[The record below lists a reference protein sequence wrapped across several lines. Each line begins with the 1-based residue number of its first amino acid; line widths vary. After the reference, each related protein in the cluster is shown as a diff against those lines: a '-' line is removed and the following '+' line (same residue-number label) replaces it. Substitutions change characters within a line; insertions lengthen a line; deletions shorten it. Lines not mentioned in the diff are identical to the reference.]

1 MANGQDD
8 GGAAGGHVARAVA
21 PASAEVAEAAAP
33 LVRDMRQSL
42 RSELGAFSLYSLLPR
57 VTRHA
62 ELRRLLV
69 ELRRETSDTID
80 EVCALTSEL
89 GGRPER
95 SRWTRSVVA
104 WALTAATPIVGIRFS
119 LRLCCEAS
127 TTVSRWYGQYA
138 AFCARLGE
146 YERAQRF
153 GDLSMTKRI
162 HATRLRTFVDNL
174 PLRDDGRDDGP
185 RG

>member
-1 MANGQDD
+1 MTDTERAAHDD
-8 GGAAGGHVARAVA
+8 VTASGAAGVASPQVA
-21 PASAEVAEAAAP
+21 DAAAP

-42 RSELGAFSLYSLLPR
+42 RSEFGAFSLYSLLPR

-62 ELRRLLV
+62 ELRRLLG
-69 ELRRETSDTID
+69 ELRRETS
-80 EVCALTSEL
+80 EVIGEVSALATEL
-89 GGRPER
+89 GGRPES

-104 WALTAATPIVGIRFS
+104 WVLTAATPVVGIRFS

-127 TTVSRWYGQYA
+127 TTVSRWYGEYG

-146 YERAQRF
+146 FERARRF

-174 PLRDDGRDDGP
+174 PMRDDGRDD
-185 RG
+185 RDRK